1 MPYVAFNFTVCPE
14 EPEKMGGL
22 TFWRRTTI
30 PGSCGGDAEVG
41 KFRGVLKAPRND
53 PKLRKGSAARVLQL
67 QHDYLH
73 YLSYHLSAVTAD
85 NGMIVDIFVIKY
97 FIYHGKTGLY

>member
-1 MPYVAFNFTVCPE
+1 MMMYYCKCHMLLSISQFVQKNL
-14 EPEKMGGL
+14 KKWGGL
-22 TFWRRTTI
+22 TFWRRTI
-30 PGSCGGDAEVG
+30 NPGSCGGDAEVG

-53 PKLRKGSAARVLQL
+53 PKLRKGSVASINQL

-73 YLSYHLSAVTAD
+73 YLSYHLSS
-85 NGMIVDIFVIKY
+85 VDVFVIRC